1 MLKLRVL
8 TGVSVVALATAF
20 GVSGAKANNL
30 IVDLTAP
37 PGSIVVAA
45 GSSASPVAN
54 DQFNESGGIPASVVN
69 TLVGF
74 PPAIATSHDVGGG
87 IVDITVSLT
96 NVFAVAEGNEGTV
109 DIDFFTADNGGVL
122 GDDAAATAGLLQW
135 NDNNNITATITTT
148 DIQLDVIDLGEGSS
162 ADVNDNS
169 VTARGTGN
177 LSDVSVA
184 GTINFLQLS
193 EEAGQ
198 ADVTPLGLST
208 GATALSSS
216 VQDNSGAP
224 DMDATVTDTR
234 IGLLARVDGIDTT
247 AIVGVPLEIIGNVIG
262 ATFTGNDSANE
273 VSLEAGDAVSLVGSA
288 GAANLQ
294 INAGDFTIDA
304 LVANATIEAGDS
316 ENYLGGDEF
325 ILVVDEFIADLDGS
339 SLALDDN
346 SIVSSATSNT
356 STNTVALDDTI
367 SQDGPAV
374 AGDQENTVDFG
385 ALDLAS
391 VSGDL
396 FVSNAQFSSVGV
408 NSTVDDGDVRAMTED
423 VDDSQI
429 SVDGNVIGAD
439 ATGSRVG
446 NLIEVGNATT
456 LDSLVA
462 INSVQYTTG
471 LQGAGV
477 IDASIELDIASD
489 APNDA
494 DVVTA
499 SSVTADGNE
508 ISAAAIGNAHSSSL
522 DITGVTITGVGGQVG
537 DAIESDRAN
546 TTGFVSADFSI
557 LNAQVLD
564 GGGAEAD
571 LDQVEIDVEV
581 ADIEFTTSSLSVS
594 GNEFSGL
601 AIGNLSS
608 EASILIDAVT
618 IDGTVGV
625 ANSQTVEDG
634 ATLSS
639 DIDVTDGDFF
649 DFIEVDVG
657 QGNGQDDVT
666 VDQASINVDD
676 NLFSSRV
683 WGNLADSTTNSIVI
697 SGVTVGDAGET
708 LPEVFI
714 DRDSD
719 PVSYTAINA
728 GFALLNDQSVEDL
741 NTNTVVASAN
751 GNLINIEVGD
761 NSGGDEGVGQSLVQ
775 NSEITANENTTTI
788 AATLNQ
794 ATSDV
799 AVDAVTIDASS
810 SLVNVQT
817 LADEDGVD
825 GSAQMLVDQDDLDI
839 DIDVTAADNPL
850 LNLTVQAND
859 NSNSSSARINLA
871 TNTLDVSAQTQV
883 LTGTIFSG
891 VSTISAEVG
900 SSSTVVG
907 ENTLVNDQAF
917 FALGIDGVDNIIDSS
932 DITIG
937 LSVDGNAIESTLA
950 EIDGNSLSGLASG
963 NDATNSL
970 VLDVATFDL
979 DVADLDGPDD
989 AANGPIATLVSNQWG
1004 QGSVN
1009 TGGFSVDIFDVNFT
1023 LNANDNATSSIDSSD
1038 LSVDDNSIRALARI
1052 NNVVNTLDASGTSLE
1067 NPEAE
1072 NPILAVTEGGIIVQQ
1087 DTSVSLASRQVSSV
1101 GVSTSIS
1108 NTQLEM
1114 LAGGASLPP
1123 FYFGN
1128 GDLVGDINDSSIS
1141 ADSNLV
1147 VAESRGSDGF
1157 STLSLDYIDNEA
1169 QAFLSNLQYADEDVL
1184 YDSAVDGT
1192 QIVVLANVD
1201 GSINDSSFTAN
1212 GNAVAALSSGNR
1224 ATNDL
1229 NSDGTNVVFRN
1240 SNNVL
1245 NYDPTNTANAPNGD
1259 DADVD
1264 VRSSL
1269 AVVNV
1274 QGDPGDVLAEVDV
1287 DADVTDTLIGVI
1299 SNGIFDSGS
1308 IAADDNLVLASS
1320 IQHSAA
1326 NSLNISASAN
1336 IAANAAGN
1344 STPGASVLSLQT
1356 IDDGSET
1363 TALVESTGIVAVAD
1377 DPRGGG
1383 SFTASASDNEIRGQ
1397 AIGGSATNSLIA
1409 VAGASIEAGAG
1420 SSSPITGGTDPTIQL
1435 DAGFNVLN
1443 MQFGDGA
1450 TMSATVNNSYIS
1462 ASAAE
1467 DYNNDAVMVEDN
1479 LVQAE
1484 ARGFTSI
1491 NVLSLNAGSS
1501 SNAMAALA
1509 NVQQLDSS
1517 TVSASIDNVGIFT
1530 GNLDE
1535 GATSSSLTVDG
1546 NIVEA
1551 VSGAN
1556 RSSNLLITTAGA
1568 TLQESSGAGVTI
1580 DPGATSRVA
1589 FTGADYALINDQRT
1603 DNVTVSSTIRDV
1615 DIGIDGLNETT
1626 GVDFSALS
1634 VQDNEVRAV
1643 ATGNDAVN
1651 QLVLNTGTFQHP
1663 SAAIGN
1669 SQSNDGTTITASVTN
1684 TVIGIGESLTL
1695 NANSTNSSFRVR
1707 GNSIGATAIGNSAI
1721 NVISSGD

>member
-193 EEAGQ
+193 DEAGQ

-234 IGLLARVDGIDTT
+234 IGLLARVDDTT

-273 VSLEAGDAVSLVGSA
+273 VSLEAGGAVSLVGSA

-304 LVANATIEAGDS
+304 LVDNATIEAGDS
-316 ENYLGGDEF
+316 ENYLGG
-325 ILVVDEFIADLDGS
+325 DEFIADLDGS

-385 ALDLAS
+385 ALDSAS

-494 DVVTA
+494 GVVTA

-639 DIDVTDGDFF
+639 DIDVDG

-676 NLFSSRV
+676 NTFLSRV
-683 WGNLADSTTNSIVI
+683 CGNLADSTTNSIVI
-697 SGVTVGDAGET
+697 SGVTVGDAGEI

-751 GNLINIEVGD
+751 GNLINIDVGD
-761 NSGGDEGVGQSLVQ
+761 NSGGNIEGIGQSLVQ

-839 DIDVTAADNPL
+839 DIYVTAADNPL

-883 LTGTIFSG
+883 LTGTINSG

-917 FALGIDGVDNIIDSS
+917 FALGIDGVDVNIIDSS

-979 DVADLDGPDD
+979 DVADLDGPD

-1023 LNANDNATSSIDSSD
+1023 LDANDNATSSIDSSD

-1169 QAFLSNLQYADEDVL
+1169 QAFLSNLQYADEYVL

-1274 QGDPGDVLAEVDV
+1274 QGDPGDVLAQVDV

-1356 IDDGSET
+1356 IDDGSDT

-1501 SNAMAALA
+1501 SNVMAALA

-1589 FTGADYALINDQRT
+1589 VTGADYALINDQRT

>member
-8 TGVSVVALATAF
+8 TGVSAVALATAF
-20 GVSGAKANNL
+20 GMSGAKANNL

-37 PGSIVVAA
+37 PGSISVAA
-45 GSSASPVAN
+45 GSSASAIAN

-74 PPAIATSHDVGGG
+74 PAAIATSHDVGGG
-87 IVDITVSLT
+87 IVDITVSDT
-96 NVFAVAEGNEGTV
+96 NVFAVAKGNEGTV

-122 GDDAAATAGLLQW
+122 GDDGAATAGLLQW
-135 NDNNNITATITTT
+135 NDNNDITATITTT
-148 DIQLDVIDLGEGSS
+148 DIQVDVIDLGAGSS
-162 ADVNDNS
+162 ADTNDNS
-169 VTARGTGN
+169 VTASGTGN
-177 LSDVSVA
+177 LSGVSVA

-193 EEAGQ
+193 SEAGQ

-216 VQDNSGAP
+216 VQVNSGAP
-224 DMDATVTDTR
+224 AMDATVTDTR
-234 IGLLARVDGIDTT
+234 IGLLARVDGVDTT

-273 VSLEAGDAVSLVGSA
+273 VSLEAGGAVSLVGSA

-294 INAGDFTIDA
+294 INAGDFNIDA
-304 LVANATIEAGDS
+304 LVDNATIEAGDS
-316 ENYLGGDEF
+316 ENYVD
-325 ILVVDEFIADLDGS
+325 DEFIADLDGS
-339 SLALDDN
+339 SLALDNN
-346 SIVSSATSNT
+346 SIVSSATSNA
-356 STNTVALDDTI
+356 STNSVALDDTI

-385 ALDLAS
+385 ALDSAS

-408 NSTVDDGDVRAMTED
+408 NSTVDDGDVRAQTED
-423 VDDSQI
+423 VDASQI
-429 SVDGNVIGAD
+429 SVDGNVIAAD
-439 ATGSRVG
+439 AAGSRVT
-446 NLIEVGNATT
+446 NTIEVGNATS

-462 INSVQYTTG
+462 ISSIQYTTG
-471 LQGAGV
+471 LQSAEV
-477 IDASIELDIASD
+477 DSADIELDIASD
-489 APNDA
+489 APNDDG
-494 DVVTA
+494 DVTD

-508 ISAAAIGNAHSSSL
+508 ISAAAIGNAHASTL
-522 DITGVTITGVGGQVG
+522 DITGVTITGVGGQTG
-537 DAIESDRAN
+537 DAIEADRDN

-564 GGGAEAD
+564 GGGASAE
-571 LDQVEIDVEV
+571 LDGVEIDVEV
-581 ADIEFTTSSLSVS
+581 ADITFTTSSLSVS
-594 GNEFSGL
+594 GNEFSSL
-601 AIGNLSS
+601 ATGNLSS

-618 IDGTVGV
+618 IDATVGV

-639 DIDVTDGDFF
+639 DIDADDT
-649 DFIEVDVG
+649 FIEVGVG
-657 QGNGQDDVT
+657 QGNGVDDVT

-683 WGNLADSTTNSIVI
+683 WGNLADSTTNSII
-697 SGVTVGDAGET
+697 ITGVTVGDAGET

-714 DRDSD
+714 DRLSD

-728 GFALLNDQSVEDL
+728 GIALLNDQSVEDL
-741 NTNTVVASAN
+741 NGNTVTAQAD
-751 GNLINIEVGD
+751 GDLIDIDVGD
-761 NSGGDEGVGQSLVQ
+761 DAGGNSLVQ
-775 NSEITANENTTTI
+775 NSEITANENTTII

-794 ATSDV
+794 ATSKV
-799 AVDAVTIDASS
+799 SVDAVTLDASS

-839 DIDVTAADNPL
+839 DIDVIAADNPL

-871 TNTLDVSAQTQV
+871 TNTLDVSSQTQV
-883 LTGTIFSG
+883 LSGTIDST
-891 VSTISAEVG
+891 VTTISAEVG
-900 SSSTVVG
+900 PNSTVVG

-917 FALGIDGVDNIIDSS
+917 FALGIDGVDVNIDGS
-932 DITIG
+932 DITID

-950 EIDGNSLSGLASG
+950 EIDGNSLSGLAAG
-963 NDATNSL
+963 NDATNTL
-970 VLDVATFDL
+970 IVDVATFDL
-979 DVADLDGPDD
+979 DNADLDGPDS
-989 AANGPIATLVSNQWG
+989 ANGPIATLVSNQWG
-1004 QGSVN
+1004 QGGDT
-1009 TGGFSVDIFDVNFT
+1009 TGGFSVDIADVNFT
-1023 LNANDNATSSIDSSD
+1023 LDANDNATSSIDSSD
-1038 LSVDDNSIRALARI
+1038 LSVDGNTVRALARI

-1067 NPEAE
+1067 NSEAE
-1072 NPILAVTEGGIIVQQ
+1072 NPILAITEDGVIVQQ
-1087 DTSVSLASRQVSSV
+1087 DTSMSLASRQVSSV
-1101 GVSTSIS
+1101 GVSTTIN
-1108 NTQLEM
+1108 NTQLEV

-1123 FYFGN
+1123 FYIGN

-1157 STLSLDYIDNEA
+1157 NTLSLDYIVNEA
-1169 QAFLSNLQYADEDVL
+1169 QAFLSNLQYSDEDVV
-1184 YDSAVDGT
+1184 YDSSVDAT
-1192 QIVVLANVD
+1192 EIVVLANVD
-1201 GSINDSSFTAN
+1201 GSINDSSFSAN

-1245 NYDPTNTANAPNGD
+1245 NYDPTNTLNAPNGD

-1274 QGDPGDVLAEVDV
+1274 QGDPGDVFSEVDV
-1287 DADVTDTLIGVI
+1287 DSSVTNTLIGVI

-1308 IAADDNLVLASS
+1308 IAADNNLVLASS
-1320 IQHSAA
+1320 IQHSAS
-1326 NSLNISASAN
+1326 NSLNITASAN
-1336 IAANAAGN
+1336 ITAAGIADN
-1344 STPGASVLSLQT
+1344 TPGASVLSLQT
-1356 IDDGSET
+1356 IGDGSDT
-1363 TALVESTGIVAVAD
+1363 TALVDGTGIVAVAD
-1377 DPRGGG
+1377 DPRGAG
-1383 SFTASASDNEIRGQ
+1383 SFTASANSNEIRGQ
-1397 AIGGSATNSLIA
+1397 AIGGSVVNSLTA
-1409 VAGASIEAGAG
+1409 VAGASINAGAG
-1420 SSSPITGGTDPTIQL
+1420 GSSPITGGTDPTIQL
-1435 DAGFNVLN
+1435 DAAFNVLN

-1450 TMSATVNNSYIS
+1450 TMIATVNNSYIS
-1462 ASAAE
+1462 AAAAE
-1467 DYNNDAVMVEDN
+1467 DYNNDAVTVEDN

-1491 NVLSLNAGSS
+1491 NVLSLDAGSS

-1509 NVQQLDSS
+1509 NVQELASS

-1535 GATSSSLTVDG
+1535 GATDSSLTVDN

-1556 RSSNLLITTAGA
+1556 RSSNLLITSAGA

-1580 DPGATSRVA
+1580 DPGAASRVA
-1589 FTGADYALINDQRT
+1589 VTGADYALVNDQRT

-1626 GVDFSALS
+1626 GVDFSALN
-1634 VQDNEVRAV
+1634 VQGNEVRAI
-1643 ATGNDAVN
+1643 ATGNEAVN

-1663 SAAIGN
+1663 SSVIGN
-1669 SQSNDGTTITASVTN
+1669 SQSNDGTTVTASVTN
-1684 TVIGIGESLTL
+1684 TVIGIGENLTL
-1695 NANSTNSSFRVR
+1695 NANSNNSSFTVR
-1707 GNSIGATAIGNSAI
+1707 GNSIGATAIGNSSI
-1721 NVISSGD
+1721 NVLRAGD

>member
-193 EEAGQ
+193 DEAGQ

-234 IGLLARVDGIDTT
+234 IGLLARVDDTT

-273 VSLEAGDAVSLVGSA
+273 VSLEAGGAVSLVGSA

-304 LVANATIEAGDS
+304 LVDNATIEAGDS
-316 ENYLGGDEF
+316 ENYLGG
-325 ILVVDEFIADLDGS
+325 DEFIADLDGS

-385 ALDLAS
+385 ALDSAS

-494 DVVTA
+494 GVVTA

-639 DIDVTDGDFF
+639 DIDVDG

-676 NLFSSRV
+676 NTFLSRV

-697 SGVTVGDAGET
+697 SGVTVGDAGEI

-751 GNLINIEVGD
+751 GNLINIDVGD
-761 NSGGDEGVGQSLVQ
+761 NSGGNIEGIGQSLVQ

-839 DIDVTAADNPL
+839 DIYVTAADNPL

-883 LTGTIFSG
+883 LTGTINSG

-917 FALGIDGVDNIIDSS
+917 FALGIDGVDVNIIDSS

-979 DVADLDGPDD
+979 DVADLDGPD

-1023 LNANDNATSSIDSSD
+1023 LDANDNATSSIDSSD

-1169 QAFLSNLQYADEDVL
+1169 QAFLSNLQYADEYVL

-1274 QGDPGDVLAEVDV
+1274 QGDPGDVLAQVDV

-1356 IDDGSET
+1356 IDDGSDT

-1501 SNAMAALA
+1501 SNVMAALA

-1589 FTGADYALINDQRT
+1589 VTGADYALINDQRT